1 MTVIIGY
8 TDGNNVHM
16 IADSTAVDGDFIQN
30 IVQPKIFKI
39 NVAGHDM
46 LIGYT
51 SSFRMGQILQF
62 YLKEKLLEANI
73 NKDNIYEFLCTTF
86 IENIRAIFKEHGFQR
101 TGDNQSEYGGTF
113 LIGCMGRL
121 FTVQDNYAVLEFK
134 GNFASVGCA
143 EPLATA
149 SLATFEIMKNYLPKN
164 WTHDQRAKFILTNVL
179 SVVSK
184 YNAYIDFD
192 NYTILSI

>member
-8 TDGNNVHM
+8 TDGENVHM
-16 IADSTAVDGDFIQN
+16 IADGGIVNGDSIQN
-30 IVQPKIFKI
+30 IVHPKIFKI

-51 SSFRMGQILQF
+51 TSFRMGQLLQF
-62 YLKEKLLEANI
+62 YLKEKLSSTDI
-73 NKDNIYEFLCTTF
+73 DKDKIYEFLCTTF
-86 IENIRAIFKEHGFQR
+86 IENIRTIFKEHGFQCA
-101 TGDNQSEYGGTF
+101 GENQQEYGGTF

-134 GNFASVGCA
+134 ENFACVGCG
-143 EPLATA
+143 ETLATA
-149 SLATFEIMKNYLPKN
+149 SMATFEIIKNYLPQN
-164 WTHDQRAKFILTNVL
+164 WTRNQRAQFILINAL

-192 NYTILSI
+192 NYTILNI